1 MISEDT
7 KTLIQPIIERA
18 LHQPDH
24 LVLEFIHENGNQE
37 RVTAGEFYSE
47 ACLFADAL
55 IKQGL
60 QADDLVIVV
69 LKHSRELLS
78 AFWGSLLLGSIVSIF
93 PYLTEKLDPQLY
105 MERVKTLVA
114 NEGARAVITFPEFKD
129 DLSNL
134 LRDVDCRVIS
144 TDEVLGGFKKTGDGF
159 IPSGEFQAGKIA
171 FLQHSSGTTGLQ
183 KGVALSHGSVLNQI
197 RSLSQALQFSATDR
211 VISWLPLYHDMGLIG
226 GFVLPIVAGIPLI
239 LLSPFHWVRDPK
251 ILFTYAAEHHATLT
265 WLPNFAFNHCVRG
278 IRRSD
283 IQSLDLSS
291 LRAMISCSEP
301 VRRDS
306 FELFLNRFQEHGIQS
321 GMLQASYALA
331 ENTFAATQTVP
342 GEPPYYDWIDI
353 NSLQKDKYAEP
364 VAPESDGSFPMVSNG
379 KPIPGTEVAIAGPD
393 GKLLPESSNCLLTG
407 YYLRP
412 ELTDQAMKDGWFHSG
427 DIGYMADG
435 NLYVSGR
442 MKDMIIV
449 GGKNVFPQDLEAIAN
464 IVPGVHPGRV
474 VAFGVDDIKLGS
486 EGVIMICEVEADHIS
501 DEEKNRI
508 ESEIRQ
514 RIVRETEVVLKE
526 LRLVDERWLIKT
538 SSGKIARND
547 NREKY
552 LKIFNN

>member
-1 MISEDT
+1 
-7 KTLIQPIIERA
+7 
-18 LHQPDH
+18 
-24 LVLEFIHENGNQE
+24 
-37 RVTAGEFYSE
+37 
-47 ACLFADAL
+47 
-55 IKQGL
+55 
-60 QADDLVIVV
+60 
-69 LKHSRELLS
+69 
-78 AFWGSLLLGSIVSIF
+78 
-93 PYLTEKLDPQLY
+93 
-105 MERVKTLVA
+105 
-114 NEGARAVITFPEFKD
+114 
-129 DLSNL
+129 
-134 LRDVDCRVIS
+134 
-144 TDEVLGGFKKTGDGF
+144 
-159 IPSGEFQAGKIA
+159 
-171 FLQHSSGTTGLQ
+171 
-183 KGVALSHGSVLNQI
+183 
-197 RSLSQALQFSATDR
+197 
-211 VISWLPLYHDMGLIG
+211 
-226 GFVLPIVAGIPLI
+226 
-239 LLSPFHWVRDPK
+239 
-251 ILFTYAAEHHATLT
+251 
-265 WLPNFAFNHCVRG
+265 
-278 IRRSD
+278 
-283 IQSLDLSS
+283 
-291 LRAMISCSEP
+291 
-301 VRRDS
+301 
-306 FELFLNRFQEHGIQS
+306 
-321 GMLQASYALA
+321 
-331 ENTFAATQTVP
+331 
-342 GEPPYYDWIDI
+342 
-353 NSLQKDKYAEP
+353 
-364 VAPESDGSFPMVSNG
+364 MVSNG

-393 GKLLPESSNCLLTG
+393 GKLLPERFTGEIILRSNCMLTG